1 MTNKIATVID
11 QNEIAAGVFLDL
23 SKAFDTLNHEI
34 LFSKLGHYGIRGVA
48 LNWMKVI
55 LIIENNFIASYNKCG
70 VPQGSILGSLLFIL
84 YINDLPNASH
94 LAETLLFADDTST
107 CYSNS
112 DPVMLASVV
121 NEALENISLWMR
133 ANQLSVNT
141 DKTYYVIFKSK
152 QKKTTFDIPLLLG
165 DKLIN
170 REKQVKFLGVLLHEN
185 LSWKPHI
192 NHVCKKISKA
202 VGVTYRNRF
211 TLSSTTKLHSNLPIS
226 YILQHCL
233 VFHLCF

>member
-1 MTNKIATVID
+1 M
-11 QNEIAAGVFLDL
+11 
-23 SKAFDTLNHEI
+23 
-34 LFSKLGHYGIRGVA
+34 
-48 LNWMKVI
+48 
-55 LIIENNFIASYNKCG
+55 
-70 VPQGSILGSLLFIL
+70 PQGSILGPLLFIL

-94 LAETLLFADDTST
+94 LAEILLFADDTSI

-133 ANQLSVNT
+133 ANKLSVNT

-165 DKLIN
+165 DKLIT
-170 REKQVKFLGVLLHEN
+170 RERQVKFLGVLLHEN

-202 VGVTYRNRF
+202 IGVIYRNRF
-211 TLSSTTKLHSNLPIS
+211 TLSSNTKLSLYYTLIYPYLTYCNTV
-226 YILQHCL
+226 CM